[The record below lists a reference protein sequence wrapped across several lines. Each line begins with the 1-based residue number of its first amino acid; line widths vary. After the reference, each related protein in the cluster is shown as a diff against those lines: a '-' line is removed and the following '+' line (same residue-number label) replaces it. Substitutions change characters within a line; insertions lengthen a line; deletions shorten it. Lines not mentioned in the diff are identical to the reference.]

1 MSQATAKARSAKTT
15 MYRSLIIDAAERL
28 FASRGYEGTKIQD
41 IAAESGL
48 SLGTLYSVFEGKSD
62 ILDAVHDER
71 LGQLF
76 QLAGSALATNDKA
89 ATRLMQG
96 NRVFIRWLTEHPE
109 YLCIHLHNS
118 GAWASNPQ
126 EVGEELV
133 SAWQR
138 GIALIARVIEEA
150 MRDRVIFEGDPV
162 ILARLMVAIQQ
173 VLISAWVES
182 GMKSDADDLADRV
195 ELQLERTLFRG
206 KE

>member
-1 MSQATAKARSAKTT
+1 MSQAAAKVRSAKTS
-15 MYRSLIIDAAERL
+15 MYRSLIVDAAERL
-28 FASRGYEGTKIQD
+28 FASRGYEGSKIQD

-48 SLGTLYSVFEGKSD
+48 SLGTLYSVFDGKSD
-62 ILDAVHDER
+62 ILEAVHDER
-71 LGQLF
+71 LGKLF
-76 QLAGSALATNDKA
+76 QLAGNALATNDKA

-109 YLCIHLHNS
+109 YLCIHLRHS
-118 GAWASNPQ
+118 GAWASDPG

-150 MRDRVIFEGDPV
+150 IGDGDVFEGDAV

-173 VLISAWVES
+173 VFISAWVEA
-182 GMKSDADDLADRV
+182 GMTGDADDLAEQV
-195 ELQLERTLFRG
+195 EQQLRRTLFKG
-206 KE
+206 NG